1 MDKNYDFVG
10 WATRNDI
17 RCADGRI
24 IRQDAFKECDGKEV
38 PLVWNHQHNSPDN
51 VLGHAL
57 LKNEKGGVRAYG
69 KFNDTVGGQN
79 SKTLV
84 DSGDI
89 VALSIYAN
97 NLTQK
102 GSDVVHGVIREVSLV
117 LAGANPGAY
126 IDSIIAHGDNGDDGA
141 AIIYSGENISLEEEE
156 VVEHSEPEEPENA
169 EPEEVIEHAEK
180 EEPAKEE
187 KKESEEESKEEP
199 KKGKT
204 VKEIFDEFTEEQKN
218 VVYALIGQAVGASKG
233 DDEEPKESEKD
244 EGEKKDMKHNLFDN
258 NPENEQA
265 EENVITHAQMTAVI
279 SDANRY
285 GTMKESALQHGI
297 EGIDWLFPEDKNL
310 NMPPEWINKNVEWVK
325 TVLGGVHHSPFSR
338 VKSMYADIR
347 EDEARAKGYIKGKQ
361 KKTEVFSLLKRSTSP
376 QTIYKMQKFD
386 RDDVIDITDF
396 DVVSWVKAEMRQ
408 KLDEEIARAIL
419 IGDGRLTSDD
429 DHISEDHVRP
439 IYNDA
444 NLFTIKRSL
453 TVGAS
458 ATEDE
463 IARLFERECVKAR
476 KDYRGSGT
484 PTLFTTEDFLTTM
497 LLREDNIGRR
507 IHSTEQ
513 ELATALRVSKIVT
526 VPEMENITG
535 ALGGQL
541 MGIIVNLSDY
551 NVGADKGGAVSLFD
565 DFDIDFNK
573 MKYLIE
579 TRMSGALVKPY
590 SAITIELNASGDAT
604 DYDPTGAK
612 SRNVSVTKGVGDS
625 TTPYPWEEPADD
637 EEGAGE

>member
-1 MDKNYDFVG
+1 MAKTYDFVG

-69 KFNDTVGGQN
+69 KFNDSLGGQN
-79 SKTLV
+79 SKILV

-102 GSDVVHGVIREVSLV
+102 GADVVHGVIREVSLV
-117 LAGANPGAY
+117 LAGANPGAF
-126 IDSIIAHGDNGDDGA
+126 IDSVLSHGEDGDAA
-141 AIIYSGENISLEEEE
+141 AIIYTGEELSFDDEL
-156 VVEHSEPEEPENA
+156 
-169 EPEEVIEHAEK
+169 EHAAPDEDK
-180 EEPAKEE
+180 
-187 KKESEEESKEEP
+187 KEEP
-199 KKGKT
+199 KEEKETEKVADEKEKT
-204 VKEIFDEFTEEQKN
+204 VKDVFDELTDEQKK
-218 VVYALIGQAVGASKG
+218 VVYALIGQAVQDAKG
-233 DDEEPKESEKD
+233 KKGGEDEPEDSD
-244 EGEKKDMKHNLFDN
+244 EGEEEMKHNLFDN
-258 NPENEQA
+258 NQEIENED
-265 EENVITHAQMTAVI
+265 NVITHSEMMSVI
-279 SDANRY
+279 GDANRY
-285 GTMKESALQHGI
+285 GSMKESALQHGI

-325 TVLGGVHHSPFSR
+325 TVLNGVHHSPFSR

-347 EDEARAKGYIKGKQ
+347 EDEARAKGYIKGNQ

-376 QTIYKMQKFD
+376 QTVYKLQKFD
-386 RDDVIDITDF
+386 RDDVVDITDF

-419 IGDGRLTSDD
+419 IGDGRLASDD

-444 NLFTIKRSL
+444 NLFTIKKVITL
-453 TVGAS
+453 AQN

-463 IARLFERECVKAR
+463 IARAFERECVKSR

-507 IHSTEQ
+507 IHSTEA

-526 VPEMENITG
+526 VPELENITG
-535 ALGGQL
+535 ALGGTL
-541 MGIIVNLSDY
+541 MGIIVNLNDY
-551 NVGADKGGAVSLFD
+551 NVGADKGGAVTLFD

-573 MKYLIE
+573 MSYLIE
-579 TRMSGALVKPY
+579 TRLSGALVKPY
-590 SAITIELNASGDAT
+590 SAITIELNGDASDAT

-612 SRNVSVTKGVGDS
+612 SRNVTRTKGMGDS
-625 TTPYPWEEPADD
+625 TVPYPWEE
-637 EEGAGE
+637 EEESNG

>member
-1 MDKNYDFVG
+1 MAKDYDFVG

-17 RCADGRI
+17 KCADGRI

-69 KFNDTVGGQN
+69 KFNETVGGQN

-102 GSDVVHGVIREVSLV
+102 GADVVHGVIREVSLV

-126 IDSIIAHGDNGDDGA
+126 IDSVLAHANGDGDEA
-141 AIIYSGENISLEEEE
+141 AIIYSGENLAFEDD
-156 VVEHSEPEEPENA
+156 A
-169 EPEEVIEHAEK
+169 PEEVIEHAES

-187 KKESEEESKEEP
+187 DKEE
-199 KKGKT
+199 KKDSKDKSIKD
-204 VKEIFDEFTEEQKN
+204 VLDELTEEQRN
-218 VVYALIGQAVGASKG
+218 VVFALIGQALEESPVG
-233 DDEEPKESEKD
+233 DDEEEPKESEKD

-258 NPENEQA
+258 NVETEQ
-265 EENVITHAQMTAVI
+265 EDNVITHADMAAVI
-279 SDANRY
+279 GDANRY
-285 GTMKESALQHGI
+285 GSMKESALQHGI
-297 EGIDWLFPEDKNL
+297 EGIDWLFPEEKNL

-444 NLFTIKRSL
+444 NLFTIKRSI
-453 TVGAS
+453 TMNQN

-463 IARLFERECVKAR
+463 IARAFERECVKAR

-526 VPEMENITG
+526 VPELENITG
-535 ALGGQL
+535 ALGGTL
-541 MGIIVNLSDY
+541 MGIIVNLNDY
-551 NVGADKGGAVSLFD
+551 NVGADKGGAVTLFD

-590 SAITIELNASGDAT
+590 SAITIELNAVDDGT
-604 DYDPTGAK
+604 DYDPSGQKA
-612 SRNVSVTKGVGDS
+612 RNVSVTKGMGDS
-625 TTPYPWEEPADD
+625 TVPYPWEE
-637 EEGAGE
+637 EEEEEELGGNG

>member
-1 MDKNYDFVG
+1 MAKDYDFVG

-24 IRQDAFKECDGKEV
+24 IRQDAFKECDGKSV
-38 PLVWNHQHNSPDN
+38 PLVWNHQHTSPDN

-69 KFNDTVGGQN
+69 KFNDTLGGQN

-102 GSDVVHGVIREVSLV
+102 GADVVHGVIREVSLV

-126 IDSIIAHGDNGDDGA
+126 IDSILEHGEDGDA
-141 AIIYSGENISLEEEE
+141 SAIIYSGEDISLD
-156 VVEHSEPEEPENA
+156 
-169 EPEEVIEHAEK
+169 EEVIEHSEEPKK
-180 EEPAKEE
+180 EEDKEE
-187 KKESEEESKEEP
+187 KKETKEVADSKE
-199 KKGKT
+199 KT
-204 VKEIFDEFTEEQKN
+204 VKDVFDELTEEQKN
-218 VVYALIGQAVGASKG
+218 VVYALIGQAVESAKG
-233 DDEEPKESEKD
+233 EKEPKESD
-244 EGEKKDMKHNLFDN
+244 EGDKEDMKHSLFDN
-258 NPENEQA
+258 NA
-265 EENVITHAQMTAVI
+265 ETETEDNVITHSEMMAVI
-279 SDANRY
+279 GDANRY
-285 GTMKESALQHGI
+285 GSMKESALQHGI
-297 EGIDWLFPEDKNL
+297 EGIDWLFPEEKNL
-310 NMPPEWINKNVEWVK
+310 NMPPEWINKNVEWVQ
-325 TVLGGVHHSPFSR
+325 TVLNGVSHSPFSR
-338 VKSMYADIR
+338 IKSMYADIR

-376 QTIYKMQKFD
+376 QTVYKLQKFD

-408 KLDEEIARAIL
+408 KLNEELARAFL
-419 IGDGRLTSDD
+419 IGDGRLSSDD
-429 DHISEDHVRP
+429 DHISEDHIRP

-444 NLFTIKRSL
+444 NLFTIKRSI
-453 TVGAS
+453 TVAQN

-463 IARLFERECVKAR
+463 IARLFERECIKAR
-476 KDYRGSGT
+476 KDYRGSGN

-526 VPEMENITG
+526 CPELENMIG
-535 ALGGQL
+535 ALGGSL
-541 MGIIVNLSDY
+541 VGIIVNLTDY
-551 NVGADKGGAVSLFD
+551 RVGADKGGAVSLFD

-573 MKYLIE
+573 MSYLIE
-579 TRMSGALVKPY
+579 TRCSGALVKPY
-590 SAITIELNASGDAT
+590 SAIAIELNGTSSNST
-604 DYDPTGAK
+604 NYDPGATYG
-612 SRNVSVTKGVGDS
+612 RNVSVTKGMGDS
-625 TTPYPWEEPADD
+625 TVPYPWEVEDDIDDAEPT
-637 EEGAGE
+637 G

>member
-1 MDKNYDFVG
+1 MAKDYDFVG

-57 LKNEKGGVRAYG
+57 LKNEKSGVRAYG
-69 KFNDTVGGQN
+69 KFNDTLGGQN

-102 GSDVVHGVIREVSLV
+102 GADVVHGVIREVSLV

-126 IDSIIAHGDNGDDGA
+126 IDSVLAHGDDGDEA
-141 AIIYSGENISLEEEE
+141 AIIYSGENLSFDDEL
-156 VVEHSEPEEPENA
+156 
-169 EPEEVIEHAEK
+169 EHAAPEEK
-180 EEPAKEE
+180 EEDKEE
-187 KKESEEESKEEP
+187 KKETKEVADE
-199 KKGKT
+199 KEKT
-204 VKEIFDEFTEEQKN
+204 VKDVFDELTEEQKN
-218 VVYALIGQAVGASKG
+218 VVYALIGQAVQTAKG
-233 DDEEPKESEKD
+233 EKEPEESDED
-244 EGEKKDMKHNLFDN
+244 EGEKDMKHSLFDN
-258 NPENEQA
+258 NA
-265 EENVITHAQMTAVI
+265 ETEAEDNVITHSEMMAVI
-279 SDANRY
+279 GDANRY
-285 GTMKESALQHGI
+285 GSMKESALQHGI
-297 EGIDWLFPEDKNL
+297 EGIDWLFPEEKNL
-310 NMPPEWINKNVEWVK
+310 NMPPEWINKNVEWVN
-325 TVLGGVHHSPFSR
+325 TVLNGVSHSPFSR
-338 VKSMYADIR
+338 IKSMYADIR

-376 QTIYKMQKFD
+376 QTVYKLQKFD

-408 KLDEEIARAIL
+408 KLNEELARAFL
-419 IGDGRLTSDD
+419 IGDGRLSSDD
-429 DHISEDHVRP
+429 DHISEDHIRP

-444 NLFTIKRSL
+444 NLFTIKRSI
-453 TVGAS
+453 TVAQN

-463 IARLFERECVKAR
+463 IARLFERECIKAR
-476 KDYRGSGT
+476 KDYRGSGN

-526 VPEMENITG
+526 CPELENMTG
-535 ALGGQL
+535 ALGGSL
-541 MGIIVNLSDY
+541 VGIIVNLTDY
-551 NVGADKGGAVSLFD
+551 RVGADKGGAVSLFD

-573 MKYLIE
+573 MSYLIE
-579 TRMSGALVKPY
+579 TRCSGALVKPY
-590 SAITIELNASGDAT
+590 SAIAIELNGDSST
-604 DYDPTGAK
+604 STTYDPTYG
-612 SRNVSVTKGVGDS
+612 NVSVTKGMGDS
-625 TTPYPWEEPADD
+625 TVPYPWEEEEADD
-637 EEGAGE
+637 GNG